1 MALNRERG
9 GQGGSRPRR
18 PDNTRPRREKPVGAF
33 RAPFRFA
40 RVNRWIYE
48 PGWAPLVSHDAPFA
62 DGVCGEAEVEITA
75 KSAILVGGE
84 RRQPGENRE
93 GEVRPFRL
101 PGGACAIPGSA
112 LQGMARAILE
122 VAAFGR
128 LGPWVENR
136 RFGLRDFSGTATSQ
150 QHYQDFLKRS
160 KAGWLLKLSKD
171 ERAVV
176 PCEFARIRLN
186 DVLALKRNLPGGRHS
201 DEGVLYAK
209 SDARDRYKWFL
220 GGLRNGKQAL
230 DSTFAIEP
238 AREKAHAR
246 CRHSAAGLPGT
257 LVLTGKP
264 QPGEGPRIKSLEFVF
279 HSPHRGASSIGEKKR
294 LKVPQSAWDAFCF
307 LHEMQPGRDENPNW
321 CVWKCEFD
329 KCRPVPVFYW
339 EDEHKPG
346 RVDTLGMAFAFKA
359 AYRKSARDLLEHS
372 CPGHTESIAEMKLDL
387 PHLLFGVAAEH
398 DNGLGLKRRACFGL
412 ARADGDPQAAEPA
425 HPSILLGPKPGYVGF
440 YVRQEGR
447 DGRVSE
453 REPMATYTPLEEK
466 PWSARPHLA
475 RPELAGVKIWPARDA
490 GAFRPA
496 PVHTELAKNRKVQT
510 RLVTLPPGT
519 VFRSRLTFH
528 NLRVVELGALLWALS
543 FGDEAA
549 FGAEPDAVAKR
560 HRLGMG
566 KPLGLGEV
574 AIRVAGLT
582 PEPACPDSDRAAEI
596 PQQAIGFVRAF
607 EKHMRGVYGEKWG
620 ESKQVKALLK
630 AAAPAENDASSL
642 GYMSLGDYQEH
653 KKRQTCLGD
662 YADGDEK
669 PRGAPPSGAGAPP
682 PGRPPDANRP
692 LEVGARVQVHPRA
705 DPKIRNRKGVIT
717 GPGRRRSQWRVELE
731 GAGRPEFIPSTLLF
745 VIPDPGDTAPDG

>member
-9 GQGGSRPRR
+9 GQGGGRPRR
-18 PDNTRPRREKPVGAF
+18 PDNTRPRGEKPVGAF

-171 ERAVV
+171 ARAVV
-176 PCEFARIRLN
+176 PCEFARIRLD

-209 SDARDRYKWFL
+209 SDARERYKWFL

-294 LKVPQSAWDAFCF
+294 LEVPQPAWDAFCF

-329 KCRPVPVFYW
+329 KYRPVPVFYW

-412 ARADGDPQAAEPA
+412 ARADGDPRLQEPA
-425 HPSILLGPKPGYVGF
+425 HPSILLGPKPGYVGL
-440 YVRQEGR
+440 YVRQR
-447 DGRVSE
+447 NDNKPVRKD
-453 REPMATYTPLEEK
+453 EPLATYTLLPEK
-466 PWSARPHLA
+466 RNDPHLA
-475 RPELAGVKIWPARDA
+475 RPELAGVKIWPARGA
-490 GAFRPA
+490 GALSTPA
-496 PVHTELAKNRKVQT
+496 ISDPKIGKTVQT

-596 PQQAIGFVRAF
+596 PRKAVGFVRAF

-630 AAAPAENDASSL
+630 AAAPAENAASSL
-642 GYMSLGDYQEH
+642 GYMSLDDYQKH
-653 KKRQTCLGD
+653 KKRQACLGD

-669 PRGAPPSGAGAPP
+669 PRGAPPPGAGAPP
-682 PGRPPDANRP
+682 PRPTPPVDLP
-692 LEVGARVQVHPRA
+692 LVEGARVRGKEKTKYSGQEGIVVKVGRSEYDRCVVKFENARRTESLRPA
-705 DPKIRNRKGVIT
+705 LFDVI
-717 GPGRRRSQWRVELE
+717 GPPDNA
-731 GAGRPEFIPSTLLF
+731 GAG
-745 VIPDPGDTAPDG
+745 